1 MRVVVAGATGLI
13 GGFLINE
20 LENDSSFDTV
30 VALTRKPK
38 QNSNKTTW
46 EVVDYGVQ
54 SQLEKVSQNADVMF
68 CCLGTTMKK
77 AGSKE
82 AFYKVDFH
90 YVIDLAKAA
99 KSNGVR
105 QFSVISAIGAD
116 PESKVFYNRVKG
128 EMEAAIRDLGFREEI
143 VFHPSLLLGPR
154 EETRVGERIGTILG
168 KVVSPFLFGSLRKYH
183 PIHVS
188 KIAQAMVAQAKIKA
202 DRYLV
207 LEYDGIVDTVS
218 GL

>member
-20 LENDSSFDTV
+20 LENDSSIDAV
-30 VALTRKPK
+30 AALTRKPK

-46 EVVDYGVQ
+46 EVVDFDVQ
-54 SQLEKVSQNADVMF
+54 SQLEKVTQNAEVVF

-77 AGSKE
+77 AGSKD
-82 AFYKVDFH
+82 AFYKVDFQ
-90 YVIDLAKAA
+90 YVVDLAQAA
-99 KSNGVR
+99 KRNGVR

-116 PESKVFYNRVKG
+116 PESKIFYNRVKG
-128 EMEAAIRDLGFREEI
+128 EMEAAIRDVGFREEI

-154 EETRVGERIGTILG
+154 EEARPGEKIGEVLG
-168 KVVSPFLFGSLRKYH
+168 KLMSPLLFGSLRKYH

-188 KIAQAMVAQAKIKA
+188 TIAEAMVVQAKIKG
-202 DRYLV
+202 DRKLAF
-207 LEYDGIVDTVS
+207 EYEGIVEMAD
-218 GL
+218 L